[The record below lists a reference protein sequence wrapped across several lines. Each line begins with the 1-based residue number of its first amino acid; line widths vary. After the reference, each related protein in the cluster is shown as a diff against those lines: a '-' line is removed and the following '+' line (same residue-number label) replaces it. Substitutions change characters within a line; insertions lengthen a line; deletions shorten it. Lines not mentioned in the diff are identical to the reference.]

1 MKTMDIPNND
11 DEEILA
17 LIEERKTKI
26 KVVGCGGAGNN
37 TITRLMHV
45 GITGAQTIAINT
57 DAQDLLYTNS
67 DKKIL
72 IGKELTGGLGAGSD
86 PNLGMEAARETKEE
100 IKNVLRG
107 SDMVFITCGLG
118 GGTGT
123 GSSPVV
129 AEIAKKI
136 GALTVA
142 IVTLP
147 FSMEGKHRM
156 NNARTG
162 LMNLEGSVD
171 TLIVIPNDRLLEI
184 VPDVSIETAFKIADE
199 ILVNAVKGIT
209 ELVTRPGLVNL
220 DFADVRAVMGNGGL
234 AMIGMGESD
243 TENRA
248 FEAVERALNNPL
260 LSVDIEGATGALI
273 NVTGGPTVTM
283 REAQQI
289 VEAVSTRLSDDAK
302 IIWGSQISDD
312 LGETVRALIVVT
324 GVKSSQI
331 FDAVKMGV
339 EKPKKDIEHVL
350 GVDFL
355 E

>member
-1 MKTMDIPNND
+1 MD
-11 DEEILA
+11 
-17 LIEERKTKI
+17 
-26 KVVGCGGAGNN
+26 
-37 TITRLMHV
+37 
-45 GITGAQTIAINT
+45 
-57 DAQDLLYTNS
+57 
-67 DKKIL
+67 
-72 IGKELTGGLGAGSD
+72 
-86 PNLGMEAARETKEE
+86 
-100 IKNVLRG
+100 
-107 SDMVFITCGLG
+107 
-118 GGTGT
+118 
-123 GSSPVV
+123 
-129 AEIAKKI
+129 
-136 GALTVA
+136 
-142 IVTLP
+142 
-147 FSMEGKHRM
+147 
-156 NNARTG
+156 NARTG

-199 ILVNAVKGIT
+199 ILVNAVKGIA

-260 LSVDIEGATGALI
+260 LTVDIEGATGALI

-302 IIWGSQISDD
+302 IIWGSQVSDD

-324 GVKSSQI
+324 GIKSSQI